1 MPSRLQK
8 PTKQDKQPLPSNPPK
23 VPGVDIQQDFA
34 LASPDILSA
43 VLGILQ
49 GTTDLA
55 NLQLCKDLDT
65 STANP
70 AKPPSLNGH
79 SSSRT
84 LAPPSTTSSRAVRES
99 SVSTRLDGKYRS
111 TTSSP
116 SPSPR
121 GAPTMVQTIRT
132 VPSFEAASD
141 TSSDARSHNSA
152 FSSSVNSNAS
162 AVSMASN
169 HQDRTPGVKLK
180 HDWNGGDSTAMKV
193 REETPPI
200 VDDDENAAGVAP
212 DAQGP
217 GWDSTIGKAG
227 LGKTGRVINKL
238 VSDNES
244 LKRDIQIERLRAE
257 EAKQAAKLVE
267 DKMERL
273 ISDYESRLLEASVTK
288 TLLSRKERQ
297 VETLNANVE
306 LEKKRTADAQGR
318 ERSWRDEMEKM
329 RASTTKQVED
339 ANTHAALMEGRYN
352 AISSHWKDQGDEVK
366 RAHLKLRAEIA
377 ALVEERRRDD
387 EKIAALRDLCDQQDG
402 NIKEL
407 RRQKE
412 EIEKK
417 FEDYKAHQEFVLKD
431 IKTGAAERDAEQ
443 ERLLEET
450 RSTLARLKWA
460 LNVKENVK
468 DLLQ

>member
-1 MPSRLQK
+1 MRNRLQK
-8 PTKQDKQPLPSNPPK
+8 LNKQDKQRLPSNHSK
-23 VPGVDIQQDFA
+23 VPDVDIQRTFA
-34 LASPDILSA
+34 P
-43 VLGILQ
+43 GID
-49 GTTDLA
+49 TT
-55 NLQLCKDLDT
+55 T
-65 STANP
+65 PNP
-70 AKPPSLNGH
+70 AKVSQATAPSSSAT
-79 SSSRT
+79 SSSRS
-84 LAPPSTTSSRAVRES
+84 LAPPAVIALRS
-99 SVSTRLDGKYRS
+99 GRKNTVNTRLDGKHQS
-111 TTSSP
+111 TTSSASS
-116 SPSPR
+116 SPG
-121 GAPTMVQTIRT
+121 GAPKMVQTIRT
-132 VPSFEAASD
+132 VSSFEAASD
-141 TSSDARSHNSA
+141 TSSDTHSHRSA
-152 FSSSVNSNAS
+152 FSSSVNSNIS
-162 AVSMASN
+162 AASMASN
-169 HQDRTPGVKLK
+169 HQTRTPGVKLK

-200 VDDDENAAGVAP
+200 ADDDENVGVTP
-212 DAQGP
+212 DTQGS

-306 LEKKRTADAQGR
+306 LEKKRTADAQER
-318 ERSWRDEMEKM
+318 ERSWRDQMEKM
-329 RASTTKQVED
+329 RATTTKQVED
-339 ANTHAALMEGRYN
+339 ANNYAALMEGRYN

-366 RAHLKLRAEIA
+366 RAHLKLRSEIA

-407 RRQKE
+407 QRQKD
-412 EIEKK
+412 EIEKN
-417 FEDYKAHQEFVLKD
+417 FEAYKAQQEFLLKD
-431 IKTGAAERDAEQ
+431 IKAGAAERDAEQ
-443 ERLLEET
+443 ERLLEDT

>member
-1 MPSRLQK
+1 MPSKLQK
-8 PTKQDKQPLPSNPPK
+8 PQKQQTQRIPSNPPQ
-23 VPGVDIQQDFA
+23 VPEFQGFILDTRKASSANSSSAATTATTNTLLNGPQSNRS
-34 LASPDILSA
+34 LA
-43 VLGILQ
+43 
-49 GTTDLA
+49 
-55 NLQLCKDLDT
+55 T
-65 STANP
+65 STAGAARNV
-70 AKPPSLNGH
+70 SM
-79 SSSRT
+79 
-84 LAPPSTTSSRAVRES
+84 
-99 SVSTRLDGKYRS
+99 STRFDGNTRIQS
-111 TTSSP
+111 TSSP

-121 GAPTMVQTIRT
+121 GTQKMVQTIRT

-141 TSSDARSHNSA
+141 TSSDTHHSRNSA

-169 HQDRTPGVKLK
+169 HQDRTPPSVKLK
-180 HDWNGGDSTAMKV
+180 QEWSNGDATLKPRDAS
-193 REETPPI
+193 PP
-200 VDDDENAAGVAP
+200 VDDDAAA
-212 DAQGP
+212 AAESQGA

-238 VSDNES
+238 VSDNEA

-297 VETLNANVE
+297 VETLQGNVE
-306 LEKKRTADAQGR
+306 LEKKRTSDAQAK
-318 ERSWRDEMEKM
+318 EQMWRDEMEKM
-329 RASTTKQVED
+329 RSSTTKQVED

-377 ALVEERRRDD
+377 GLVEERRRDD
-387 EKIAALRDLCDQQDG
+387 DKITTLRDLCDQQDG

-407 RRQKE
+407 QRQKE
-412 EIEKK
+412 DMEKK
-417 FEDYKAHQEFVLKD
+417 FSDYKTEQEEALKS
-431 IKTGAAERDAEQ
+431 IKTNAAEREAEQ

-450 RSTLARLKWA
+450 RSTLAKLKWA
-460 LNVKENVK
+460 LSVKENVK